1 MKTEVIQIVRHG
13 GPEVLEVASRELA
26 PPLAGEVLVGHR
38 SIGVNYIDIQHR
50 SGRYPI
56 KDFPCVPG
64 VEGAG
69 YIEAVGPDVKDLKVG
84 DAVAYVYLPIGAYAR
99 HRVLPADRMIPIPAD
114 MDLAMIGVTINRAL
128 TAQYL
133 VKDSYP
139 ICAGET
145 VLVHAATGG
154 VGQIVV
160 QWAKHLGAKVIG
172 TVGSEDKKAAA
183 LALGC
188 DTVLLNES
196 PHLADEVRQATADG
210 LGVHA
215 VYDGIGAATFE
226 RSLLSLRPCGKLVS
240 FGTPSGAIPPFD
252 LFRLNQLGSLSV
264 TSPSIFTFIKSRDA
278 LLQRAAEV
286 IDLIRSGVIQTPPPT
301 LYAFSEA
308 RQAQIDLQGRKT
320 KGSVG
325 LIVG

>member
-160 QWAKHLGAKVIG
+160 QWA
-172 TVGSEDKKAAA
+172 
-183 LALGC
+183 
-188 DTVLLNES
+188 
-196 PHLADEVRQATADG
+196 
-210 LGVHA
+210 
-215 VYDGIGAATFE
+215 
-226 RSLLSLRPCGKLVS
+226 
-240 FGTPSGAIPPFD
+240 
-252 LFRLNQLGSLSV
+252 
-264 TSPSIFTFIKSRDA
+264 
-278 LLQRAAEV
+278 
-286 IDLIRSGVIQTPPPT
+286 
-301 LYAFSEA
+301 
-308 RQAQIDLQGRKT
+308 
-320 KGSVG
+320 
-325 LIVG
+325 

>member
-13 GPEVLEVASRELA
+13 GPDVLEIASRELS
-26 PPLAGEVLVGHR
+26 PPSAAEVLVNQQ

-64 VEGAG
+64 VEAAG
-69 YIEAVGPDVKDLKVG
+69 IIEAVGPDVKDLRIG

-114 MDLAMIGVTINRAL
+114 MDLTMIGVTINRAL

-139 ICAGET
+139 ICSGDT

-172 TVGSEDKKAAA
+172 TVGSDDKRNAA

-188 DTVLLNES
+188 DAVFLNES
-196 PHLADEVRQATADG
+196 SHLAEEVRQATEDG
-210 LGVHA
+210 QGVHA

-226 RSLLSLRPCGKLVS
+226 RSLMSLRPCGKLVS

-252 LFRLNQLGSLSV
+252 LFRLNQLGSLSI

-278 LLQRAAEV
+278 LIQRSAE
-286 IDLIRSGVIQTPPPT
+286 ILDLIRSGVIRTPPPIMYDFT
-301 LYAFSEA
+301 EA

-320 KGSVG
+320 QGSVG
-325 LIVG
+325 LKVD

>member
-13 GPEVLEVASRELA
+13 GPEVLEIASRELA
-26 PPLAGEVLVGHR
+26 PPLAGEVLVSHR

-64 VEGAG
+64 VEAAG
-69 YIEAVGPDVKDLKVG
+69 YVEAVGPDVTDLKVG
-84 DAVAYVYLPIGAYAR
+84 DAVAYIHLPIGAYAR

-114 MDLAMIGVTINRAL
+114 MDLVMIGVTINRAL

-133 VKDSYP
+133 VKDSHP
-139 ICAGET
+139 IRAGET

-196 PHLADEVRQATADG
+196 PQLAEEVRQATADG

-240 FGTPSGAIPPFD
+240 FGTPSGAVPPFD

-286 IDLIRSGVIQTPPPT
+286 IDLIRSGVIRTPPPT
-301 LYAFSEA
+301 LYAFREA
-308 RQAQIDLQGRKT
+308 QQAQIDLQGRKT

-325 LIVG
+325 LIVD